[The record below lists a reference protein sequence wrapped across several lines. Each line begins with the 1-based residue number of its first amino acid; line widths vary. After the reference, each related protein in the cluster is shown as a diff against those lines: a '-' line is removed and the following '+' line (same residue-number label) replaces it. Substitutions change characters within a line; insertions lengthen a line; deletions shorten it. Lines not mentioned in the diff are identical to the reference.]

1 MAIRNEGSTE
11 LNLIGAG
18 SLFEGKLKT
27 PGSIRIDGKVV
38 GEVTASQNIS
48 VGGTGD
54 IEGNLTARN
63 ITVGGKVN
71 GAVSAQEKLVLEARA
86 VVRGDLRSSKLV
98 IDEGAVFDGKCA
110 MGEARQSGNVVELK
124 SEARRAEER

>member
-1 MAIRNEGSTE
+1 MAIRNEGSAE

-18 SLFEGKLKT
+18 SVFEGKLKT
-27 PGSIRIDGKVV
+27 PGSIRIDGKVI
-38 GEVTASQNIS
+38 GEITATQNIS
-48 VGGTGD
+48 IGGTGD
-54 IEGNLTARN
+54 IEGNLSARN
-63 ITVGGKVN
+63 ITVGGKVS
-71 GAVSAQEKLVLEARA
+71 GAIAAQEKLVLEARA
-86 VVRGDLRSSKLV
+86 VVKGDLRSSKLV